1 MINQEIR
8 NRIKIS
14 VAAYA
19 YEYLEAPIMSDGD
32 FDALSQLIDTKKK
45 TGNEKLDKFFE
56 KHFVADSGMWIHK
69 HPEKEKLK
77 YLYERF
83 YK

>member
-1 MINQEIR
+1 MINQEIK

-19 YEYLEAPIMSDGD
+19 YEYLDAPIMSDGD
-32 FDALSQLIDTKKK
+32 FDALSQLINTKKK

>member
-1 MINQEIR
+1 MIKQEIK

-19 YEYLEAPIMSDGD
+19 YEYLDAPIMSDGD

-77 YLYERF
+77 YLYEEF
-83 YK
+83 YT

>member
-1 MINQEIR
+1 MINQEIK
-8 NRIKIS
+8 NRIRIS

-19 YEYLEAPIMSDGD
+19 YEYLDAPIMCDGD
-32 FDALSQLIDTKKK
+32 FDALSQLIDTKNK
-45 TGNEKLDKFFE
+45 TGNEMLDKFFE

>member
-1 MINQEIR
+1 MINQEIK

-19 YEYLEAPIMSDGD
+19 YEYLDAPIMSDGD

-45 TGNEKLDKFFE
+45 TGNEMLDKFFE

-69 HPEKEKLK
+69 HPEKKKLK
-77 YLYERF
+77 YIYEEF
-83 YK
+83 YT